1 MFIMPFY
8 TIVSA
13 SLSLLM
19 ESVLT
24 EIHKSSL
31 FWLPVFFFFFS
42 GFAFVTEVSP
52 LQQQHRHLRDVK
64 RTTSGRVRSTTR
76 HTVFVASQ
84 IIFERQI

>member
-52 LQQQHRHLRDVK
+52 LQQHRHLRDVK
-64 RTTSGRVRSTTR
+64 RTTSGRTLWSCLREQKL
-76 HTVFVASQ
+76 SQ
-84 IIFERQI
+84 LWILK